1 MKFLADMGISPRSA
15 AFLRGLGYD
24 AIHLHDEGLDRLSDA
39 NILAKART
47 ERRIVLTHD
56 LDFGEL
62 VAASKAQLP
71 SVVTFRLRNM
81 AADHVNRY
89 LEIIGANYQERL
101 EAGAVIS
108 VTERQIRVRTHRLLK
123 YDAAGHRLLTASR
136 TPERQEGF
144 VNAVFQASDHAML
157 RTGEMM

>member
-1 MKFLADMGISPRSA
+1 MKFLVDIGISPRSA

-24 AIHLHDEGLDRLSDA
+24 TIHLHDEGLDRLSDA
-39 NILAKART
+39 GILAKALA

-81 AADHVNRY
+81 AADHVNHY
-89 LEIIGANYQERL
+89 LEIIVTNYQERL
-101 EAGAVIS
+101 ETGAVIS
-108 VTERQIRVRTHRLLK
+108 VTERQVRVRPLPIK
-123 YDAAGHRLLTASR
+123 
-136 TPERQEGF
+136 
-144 VNAVFQASDHAML
+144 
-157 RTGEMM
+157 